1 MQSTA
6 VLSLMLRYLQ
16 LMGTPFTFQMEGLF
30 MFKAN
35 MTRRTLLTTAG
46 LGMASLAACG
56 SESPTSND
64 GEQKAKK
71 VVMVTNVG
79 GVNDRGFCEL
89 SWAGLKRL
97 EEDQGYDV
105 SYIESRLD
113 ADYATNIDKAID
125 YGADFVWAI
134 GFAMADAIAFA
145 AKINPDLNVKF
156 GIVDAGTSGAP
167 SLTGVLFAAEEPS
180 FVVGYIAGRTTKSDK
195 VGFLGGI
202 ASDNIYAFEYGY
214 LAGVDYAAK
223 ELGKQITVMRQYAE
237 SFQDNAKGKSIAQK
251 MISDGADVIFH
262 AAGASG
268 VGMIEA
274 VDEAGKF
281 AIGVDM
287 DQSDLAPSRV
297 LTSAIKRVD
306 QALYDLTPKLV
317 NGEVAGGVDVTLR
330 LADGDYLGIPK
341 EYALMG
347 QEVYDDAQKVIEKIK
362 SQEIHVPATEDAYEK
377 YAAALGTA

>member
-1 MQSTA
+1 
-6 VLSLMLRYLQ
+6 
-16 LMGTPFTFQMEGLF
+16 

-223 ELGKQITVMRQYAE
+223 EMGKKIAVMRQYAE
-237 SFQDNAKGKSIAQK
+237 SFHDNAKGKSIAQK
-251 MISDGADVIFH
+251 MISDGADVLFH

-274 VDEAGKF
+274 ADEAGKF

-287 DQSDLAPSRV
+287 DQSDLAPSCV

-317 NGEVAGGVDVTLR
+317 NGELAGGTDVTLR
-330 LADGDYLGIPK
+330 LADGDYLGIPQGH
-341 EYALMG
+341 ELMG
-347 QEVYDDAQKVIEKIK
+347 QEVYDAAQKVIEEIK
-362 SQEIHVPATEDAYEK
+362 AQEIRVPATRDAYKRFSAE
-377 YAAALGTA
+377 LGTA

>member
-1 MQSTA
+1 M
-6 VLSLMLRYLQ
+6 RR
-16 LMGTPFTFQMEGLF
+16 
-30 MFKAN
+30 AN
-35 MTRRTLLTTAG
+35 MTRRSLLATAG

-56 SESPTSND
+56 TNPRVPAESGQEP
-64 GEQKAKK
+64 KK

-97 EEDQGYDV
+97 GEDHGFDV

-134 GFAMADAIAFA
+134 GFAMADAVAFA
-145 AKINPDLNVKF
+145 AKINPDLDVKF
-156 GIVDAGTSGAP
+156 GIVDAGTSG
-167 SLTGVLFAAEEPS
+167 SSNLTGVLFAAEEPS

-214 LAGVDYAAK
+214 LAGVDFAAK
-223 ELGKQITVMRQYAE
+223 EQGKKIEVMRQYAE
-237 SFQDNAKGKSIAQK
+237 SFNDNAKGKSIAQK
-251 MISDGADVIFH
+251 MISDGADVLFH
-262 AAGASG
+262 AAGSTG

-274 VDEAGKF
+274 AEEAGKF

-287 DQSDLAPSRV
+287 DQSELAPSCV

-306 QALYDLTPKLV
+306 QALYDLTPKLLD
-317 NGEVAGGVDVTLR
+317 GEIEGGVDVTLR
-330 LADGDYLGIPK
+330 LADGNYLGIPQ
-341 EYALMG
+341 EYGLMG
-347 QEVYDDAQKVIEKIK
+347 EEVYDAAQEIIKKIK
-362 SQEIHVPATEDAYEK
+362 MQEIHVPATQEDYERFS
-377 YAAALGTA
+377 AELETA

>member
-1 MQSTA
+1 
-6 VLSLMLRYLQ
+6 ML
-16 LMGTPFTFQMEGLF
+16 
-30 MFKAN
+30 KAN
-35 MTRRTLLTTAG
+35 MTRRSLLAAAG
-46 LGMASLAACG
+46 LGMASLTAC
-56 SESPTSND
+56 SSKSHTSDD
-64 GEQKAKK
+64 GGRKAKK

-97 EEDQGYDV
+97 GEDHGYDV

-134 GFAMADAIAFA
+134 GFAMAEAVAFA
-145 AKINPDLNVKF
+145 AKINPDLDVKF
-156 GIVDAGTSGAP
+156 GIVDAGTSG
-167 SLTGVLFAAEEPS
+167 SSNLTGVLFAAEEPS
-180 FVVGYIAGRTTKSDK
+180 FVVGYIAGRTTKSNK

-214 LAGVDYAAK
+214 LAGVDYAAR
-223 ELGKQITVMRQYAE
+223 EQGKKIEVMRQYAE

-287 DQSDLAPSRV
+287 DQSELAPSCV

-306 QALYDLTPKLV
+306 QALYDLTPKLLD
-317 NGEVAGGVDVTLR
+317 GEIKGGVDVTLR

-341 EYALMG
+341 EHGLMG
-347 QEVYDDAQKVIEKIK
+347 QEVYDAAQVVIEKIK
-362 SQEIHVPATEDAYEK
+362 AQEIRIPATQDDYNRFSAEF
-377 YAAALGTA
+377 GTA